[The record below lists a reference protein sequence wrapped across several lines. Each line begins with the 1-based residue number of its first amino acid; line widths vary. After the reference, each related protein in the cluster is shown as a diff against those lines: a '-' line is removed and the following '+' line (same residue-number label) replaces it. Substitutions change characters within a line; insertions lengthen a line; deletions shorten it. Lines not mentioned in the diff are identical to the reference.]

1 MRLRVKLKK
10 RNDQSPSESRQAG
23 NISMRPLLVVLVTL
37 LTFTAPT
44 STFAADAD
52 RGERLARRWCAA
64 CHVVAADQRQANADA
79 PSFAAIASRRD
90 FNARRLAF
98 LLLSPHP
105 VMPELALRRSE
116 AEDIV
121 AHIVKLRSIRSEPRT
136 TPR

>member
-1 MRLRVKLKK
+1 MRA
-10 RNDQSPSESRQAG
+10 S
-23 NISMRPLLVVLVTL
+23 IVTL
-37 LTFTAPT
+37 VALIALASSSST
-44 STFAADAD
+44 SAADAE

-79 PSFAAIASRRD
+79 PSFATIASRRD

-105 VMPELALRRSE
+105 VMPELALRRNE

-121 AHIVKLRSIRSEPRT
+121 AYIGTLRPPRSAPRMA
-136 TPR
+136 PK

>member
-1 MRLRVKLKK
+1 MR
-10 RNDQSPSESRQAG
+10 SSFIA
-23 NISMRPLLVVLVTL
+23 LVAL
-37 LTFTAPT
+37 LTST
-44 STFAADAD
+44 SFGSAFAADAI
-52 RGERLARRWCAA
+52 RGEQLARRWCMA

-79 PSFAAIASRRD
+79 PSFTAIARRPE

-121 AHIVKLRSIRSEPRT
+121 AYIGKLRSIRSEPRT
-136 TPR
+136 VPK

>member
-1 MRLRVKLKK
+1 
-10 RNDQSPSESRQAG
+10 
-23 NISMRPLLVVLVTL
+23 MRPSLVALVVLL
-37 LTFTAPT
+37 AFTNSA
-44 STFAADAD
+44 STFAAYAA
-52 RGERLARRWCAA
+52 RGEQLARRWCAA

-79 PSFAAIASRRD
+79 PSFKTIASRRD

-121 AHIVKLRSIRSEPRT
+121 AYIGKLRSIRSAPQTAPR
-136 TPR
+136 

>member
-1 MRLRVKLKK
+1 
-10 RNDQSPSESRQAG
+10 
-23 NISMRPLLVVLVTL
+23 MRPSLVTL
-37 LTFTAPT
+37 VALVTLTGSG
-44 STFAADAD
+44 STFAADAV
-52 RGERLARRWCAA
+52 RGEQLARRWCAA

-121 AHIVKLRSIRSEPRT
+121 AYIGTLRPARSAPRT
-136 TPR
+136 APR

>member
-1 MRLRVKLKK
+1 
-10 RNDQSPSESRQAG
+10 
-23 NISMRPLLVVLVTL
+23 MRPSFVALVALLA
-37 LTFTAPT
+37 FTDST
-44 STFAADAD
+44 STLAADAVL
-52 RGERLARRWCAA
+52 GEQLVRRWCAA

-79 PSFAAIASRRD
+79 PSFAAVARRRD

-121 AHIVKLRSIRSEPRT
+121 AYIGKLRSIRSEPRMA
-136 TPR
+136 PK